1 MTSWEFP
8 SSDPID
14 IFINIAAGSVA
25 VSAEPTELTTVDL
38 RPSKSGRNAEDLVSE
53 VRVSFSDGRLEII
66 QPKSTSFLRGH
77 AGLDLTVR
85 APAGSRCTVRTAS
98 ADVAC
103 VGDLTELEAKTAS
116 GDVTAA
122 SVSGALQ
129 VTTASGDVWLEKT
142 GAGVRAQT
150 ASGDI
155 RLRVAAGDVSLN
167 TASGDI
173 HVGAASASV
182 DAHTASGDVHI
193 SSVTTGYAEVK
204 TVSGDTTIGVAPGA
218 GVYLDLSSLTGRIKS
233 QLEETGENNDVQLRV
248 NCRSVSGDIRITRSS
263 AAAA

>member
-1 MTSWEFP
+1 MSSWEFP
-8 SSDPID
+8 TSDPID

-38 RPSKSGRNAEDLVSE
+38 RSSKSWRDGDDQVSG
-53 VRVSFSDGRLEII
+53 VRVSFENGRLEIV
-66 QPKSTSFLRGH
+66 QPKNTSFLRGH
-77 AGLDLTVR
+77 GGLDLTVK
-85 APAGSRCTVRTAS
+85 APRGSRCTVRTAS

-103 VGDLTELEAKTAS
+103 VGELAELEAQTAS
-116 GDVTAA
+116 GDLTAA

-129 VTTASGDVWLEKT
+129 VTTASGDVWLEKA
-142 GAGVRAQT
+142 GAGVRVHT

-155 RLRVAAGDVSLN
+155 RLRAAAGDASLD

-173 HVGAASASV
+173 HVGSADASV
-182 DAHTASGDVHI
+182 EARTASGDVQI
-193 SSVTTGYAEVK
+193 SSIAAGHAEVK
-204 TVSGDTTIGVAPGA
+204 TVSGDITVAVARGA

-248 NCRSVSGDIRITRSS
+248 TCRSVSGDIRIARAS